1 MNVKAS
7 ALLFLISPKLSR
19 TFLEL
24 FNVIVVANKKFGFGL
39 MATRLQIIS

>member
-1 MNVKAS
+1 MLLLHSVGNFCMNVKAS

-24 FNVIVVANKKFGFGL
+24 FNVICC
-39 MATRLQIIS
+39 RQ